1 MAQQRRRVTEEH
13 KAQIQGL
20 WNAGVSRRSIAN
32 TLGFSVNTVRDVIKR
47 LQKQGTIQKRHEA
60 MQLSDDDVQ
69 SLAAEAKV
77 SVEVVKYLLSMA
89 RKERKNVPMRA
100 VVGSY
105 LALWTSQQGR
115 CYYTGATLTVDGS
128 PRSAVLVNTGGIG
141 KVFVS
146 KLARDFRGKM
156 PHHTFLRMVGAV
168 ARYSLKQKV

>member
-20 WNAGVSRRSIAN
+20 WNAGVSRRAIAN

-69 SLAAEAKV
+69 SLSSEAKV
-77 SVEVVKYLLSMA
+77 SVEVVKYLLAMA
-89 RKERKNVPMRA
+89 RKERKKVPMRA

-105 LALWTSQQGR
+105 LALWTSQRGR
-115 CYYTGATLTVDGS
+115 CYYTGAQLSVDDS
-128 PRSAVLVNTGGIG
+128 PRTAVLVHTGGIG

-146 KLARDFRGKM
+146 KLARDFRGNM
-156 PHHTFLRMVGAV
+156 PHNTFLRMVGAV

>member
-1 MAQQRRRVTEEH
+1 MAQQRRKVTEEH

-20 WNAGVSRRSIAN
+20 WNAGVSRRAIAN

-69 SLAAEAKV
+69 SLAEEARV
-77 SVEVVKYLLSMA
+77 SVEVVKYLLAMA
-89 RKERKNVPMRA
+89 RKERKNVSMRA

-105 LALWTSQQGR
+105 LALWTSQRGR
-115 CYYTGATLTVDGS
+115 CYYTGAHLTVDDS
-128 PRSAVLVNTGGIG
+128 PRTAVLVHTGGIG

-146 KLARDFRGKM
+146 RLARDFRGKM
-156 PHHTFLRMVGAV
+156 PHTTFLRMVGAV

>member
-1 MAQQRRRVTEEH
+1 MAQQRRKVTEEH

-20 WNAGVSRRSIAN
+20 WNAGLSRQSIAN

-47 LQKQGTIQKRHEA
+47 LQKQGVIPKRHEA
-60 MQLSDDDVQ
+60 MQLSDEDIQ
-69 SLAAEAKV
+69 SLAQEAKV
-77 SVEVVKYLLSMA
+77 SVEVVRHLLTLA

-128 PRSAVLVNTGGIG
+128 PRSAELVQTGGIG

-146 KLARDFRGKM
+146 KIARKFRGNM
-156 PHHTFLRMVGAV
+156 SHQSFLRIVGAV
-168 ARYSLKQKV
+168 ARYSLKHKV